1 MLVWS
6 CSLANST
13 SALVHGSTLPQQVRV
28 IFYNLFGIV
37 SDEILGM
44 IKTIALYQ
52 LLGYKT
58 LELVVESEPISSSDN
73 YDPTSIPEISNPV
86 MAEER
91 THSRARE
98 QRPSRISIQNV
109 DVDEDDEVEE
119 WHLDVEEDDIHD
131 ATYINM
137 DEINDAVDIE
147 EIVKKWQMFV
157 HFINREMKHPCA

>member
-13 SALVHGSTLPQQVRV
+13 SALVHGSTPPQQVRV

-44 IKTIALYQ
+44 IKTIAPYQ

-86 MAEER
+86 RAEER

-98 QRPSRISIQNV
+98 QRPSRISVQNV

-147 EIVKKWQMFV
+147 EIVKKWQMSV